1 MADRKDRLSGMTST
15 PSEAQNKPTEKL
27 DPKTISRPARRQ
39 VLLYAPPPAIAGPY
53 LSILESEGLDVL
65 VANSPES
72 ANVLLE
78 NGAPELIFAVVPL
91 LGEQLREEFRKR
103 APRAEIRAF
112 RGLAP
117 LLEEAI
123 IPPREAFDFAVRAI
137 LSTAGVLS
145 SARGTPR
152 ERSARIL
159 QWSEKAAAAL
169 GFVAADTAAV
179 RIAAALFDVP
189 AALSGSDKRDRDVH
203 RSLLSEFV
211 SGIGAP
217 FSIDAASSPDRPPTP
232 FDIVEAAAEY
242 ALLLEDKA
250 RSPIVSLRRMAGA
263 GEIHPAAAEAIIA
276 AAGGGVAAAS
286 RRGRVLVVDGD
297 AASRNVLALRL
308 ANEGYETDTAAD
320 GRAALESIRRNPP
333 SLIISETVL
342 PGLDG
347 FGLLDA
353 LKREG
358 HARVPFI
365 FISSRADA
373 LSMNKGLLLG
383 AADFLAKPVNVEVLL
398 TKLQKVLGESI
409 QMTDV
414 ASRLTLSDVSVV
426 GTESYPSVTYDQ
438 LAPGVSILGRFR
450 LLADLGEGGMGKV
463 FKARDDRLE
472 EDVVVKVMKDSL
484 TGDRKMLEH
493 FKREIRLARKISHP
507 NVVRIFD
514 FWEAGPL
521 KFVTMEFLQGT
532 DLAREIR
539 SRGAFPVPVAVRL
552 ATEFFDGLAAAHDLG
567 VVHRDIKPDNVFVLG
582 GGRLKILD
590 FGIAQGLDPVSP
602 DVGTQTQSII
612 GTPAYMSPEQLL
624 GQKLDPRTDIYSA
637 GIMLYQLLTG
647 ELPFISND
655 RAEAVTMRLHREADR
670 PSQKNPK
677 VPPELDQFVMKLLA
691 RSRDQRMAD
700 AHAAADELRAM
711 RSLT

>member
-1 MADRKDRLSGMTST
+1 
-15 PSEAQNKPTEKL
+15 
-27 DPKTISRPARRQ
+27 
-39 VLLYAPPPAIAGPY
+39 
-53 LSILESEGLDVL
+53 
-65 VANSPES
+65 
-72 ANVLLE
+72 
-78 NGAPELIFAVVPL
+78 
-91 LGEQLREEFRKR
+91 
-103 APRAEIRAF
+103 
-112 RGLAP
+112 
-117 LLEEAI
+117 
-123 IPPREAFDFAVRAI
+123 
-137 LSTAGVLS
+137 
-145 SARGTPR
+145 
-152 ERSARIL
+152 
-159 QWSEKAAAAL
+159 
-169 GFVAADTAAV
+169 
-179 RIAAALFDVP
+179 
-189 AALSGSDKRDRDVH
+189 
-203 RSLLSEFV
+203 
-211 SGIGAP
+211 
-217 FSIDAASSPDRPPTP
+217 
-232 FDIVEAAAEY
+232 
-242 ALLLEDKA
+242 
-250 RSPIVSLRRMAGA
+250 
-263 GEIHPAAAEAIIA
+263 
-276 AAGGGVAAAS
+276 
-286 RRGRVLVVDGD
+286 VDGD